1 MRDEPPWPPCD
12 RLARLARPWGAGCRA
27 PVTRQGFTLIELLSV
42 VAIIGVLTAIA
53 VPRGRDLVE
62 RARVAKA
69 IGDLRA
75 IAQDLSGL
83 DSLPASLA
91 SIGRGAML
99 DPWGNAYVYNPFP
112 PGRRGAPPGARK
124 DRFLVPINSAFDLYS
139 KGKDGSSVSPLTAA
153 PSRDD
158 VIMANDGGFFG
169 LASRY

>member
-1 MRDEPPWPPCD
+1 
-12 RLARLARPWGAGCRA
+12 LGAPG
-27 PVTRQGFTLIELLSV
+27 TRRGFTLIELLSV
-42 VAIIGVLTAIA
+42 VAIVGVLTAIA

-83 DSLPASLA
+83 DSLPVSLA

-139 KGKDGSSVSPLTAA
+139 KGKDGRSVSPLTAA
-153 PSRDD
+153 SSRDD

>member
-1 MRDEPPWPPCD
+1 MTGVGAKGPGRRPGAC
-12 RLARLARPWGAGCRA
+12 ARLKGGDSPTCRS
-27 PVTRQGFTLIELLSV
+27 RRGFALIELLSV
-42 VAIIGVLTAIA
+42 VAIIGILAAIA

-83 DSLPASLA
+83 DSLPGSLA
-91 SIGRGAML
+91 AIGRGTTV

-112 PGRRGAPPGARK
+112 PGRRGVPPGARK

-139 KGKDGSSVSPLTAA
+139 KGKDGRSVSPLTAA
-153 PSRDD
+153 HSRDD
-158 VIMANDGGFFG
+158 VIMANDGGYFG